1 MSSSNSLILKLSS
14 SNLLFKKIFLYYN
27 IYIRNL
33 KFFFKSSQSQFL
45 EDKKILQLFPNSKK
59 GIYLDLGCF
68 HPIRQNNTYLLH
80 KRGWSG
86 LNIDLNPLSIE
97 LFNVA
102 RPNDINICAAV
113 SNKKTKEN
121 LYFDHS
127 LSPLNTM
134 SKRHLIFLKRAF
146 GLINLKKRKVKTTTL
161 PTLLLKNKIKEIDFM
176 NIDIEDRELKVLK
189 TIDFKYF
196 NIKVICI
203 EVINQYRTKESKIN
217 EKKII
222 KILKKNNYILK
233 FKTYVNYI
241 FVKKKI
247 NNRLL

>member
-146 GLINLKKRKVKTTTL
+146 GLIN
-161 PTLLLKNKIKEIDFM
+161 
-176 NIDIEDRELKVLK
+176 
-189 TIDFKYF
+189 
-196 NIKVICI
+196 
-203 EVINQYRTKESKIN
+203 
-217 EKKII
+217 
-222 KILKKNNYILK
+222 
-233 FKTYVNYI
+233 
-241 FVKKKI
+241 
-247 NNRLL
+247 